1 MRLDWLGCATFRFVL
16 GELVVYLDAY
26 IDRVASAPK
35 TGVTIADVDR
45 ADWIVVGHSHFDHL
59 WGAERV
65 ARQTGATIV
74 GSYESIRVMA
84 DLGVPTE
91 HLMPVSGLRP
101 SSSSVL
107 RRVVEDR
114 N

>member
-26 IDRVASAPK
+26 LDRVATAPK
-35 TGVTIADVDR
+35 AGVPVADVDR

-74 GSYESIRVMA
+74 GSYETVRIMA
-84 DLGVPTE
+84 EQGVSHE
-91 HLMPVSGLRP
+91 QLMPVSGGERVRL
-101 SSSSVL
+101 SSEVTVS
-107 RRVVEDR
+107 
-114 N
+114 

>member
-26 IDRVASAPK
+26 IDRVATAPK
-35 TGVTIADVDR
+35 TGVTVADIDR

-65 ARQTGATIV
+65 ACQTGATIV
-74 GSYESIRVMA
+74 GSYESIRIMA
-84 DLGVPTE
+84 EQGVPAAQ
-91 HLMPVSGLRP
+91 LMPVAGGEPVRLSDD
-101 SSSSVL
+101 VM
-107 RRVVEDR
+107 VNV
-114 N
+114 